1 MADHHDSTLMRYER
15 MRQHDQE
22 SVERLLGV
30 ATGFVAQARAFV
42 AQSDGSHANFDS
54 VIGLSPE
61 RAAGLLPLG
70 HVFLEVRELVSGSG
84 YTGGC
89 DTARGDG
96 ACGGGSPFRRRK
108 RRLQASDGSLLGVFC
123 LVAAEPQQL
132 SELTSTSLNALAEQI
147 EAELRRQQ
155 ELEELSARHLQ
166 HLNELELLRAL
177 LNAAGRYGIVGTDP
191 SGVVTWFS
199 AGAEDLLGFD
209 KAQVVGR
216 CNLVSFHDDLA
227 SHREAEPATG
237 RAEAFRRLVGSPR
250 QGARQG
256 ARFVYRRRDGS
267 TFPAWVVI
275 APMLSESGTVTGFVA
290 IVDDESERVAAAAA
304 KSEFVSMV
312 SHELRT
318 PLTSILGAFGLL
330 VGGAAGTLPDK
341 ATDLLVIA
349 ERNANRLL
357 HLVNDIL
364 EMQKLEASKLELQ
377 LEPCDLAEA
386 VERARAA
393 NAPLAETE
401 GVQLQFVSSGPVL
414 AEVDPARLEQ
424 VVTNLLSNAIRFSKA
439 GDSVRLGLEVVDGQ
453 ARISVSDDGPGIDPQ
468 FHDRIFARFA
478 QGPVQ
483 PEGASKG
490 TGLGL
495 AITQGIVE
503 LHGGRIRVKS
513 ELGRGATFL
522 VDLPLAAAPAPGTS
536 L

>member
-30 ATGFVAQARAFV
+30 ATGFVEQARAFV

-70 HVFLEVRELVSGSG
+70 MYFLRSESLAVVPDTQRDVALAAGLGHVAAEIRFAAG
-84 YTGGC
+84 
-89 DTARGDG
+89 
-96 ACGGGSPFRRRK
+96 
-108 RRLQASDGSLLGVFC
+108 RRLQKSDGSLLGVFC

-132 SELTSTSLNALAEQI
+132 SELTSMSLNALAAQI
-147 EAELRRQQ
+147 QAELQRQQ
-155 ELEELSARHLQ
+155 HLEQLSARHLQ
-166 HLNELELLRAL
+166 HLTELELLRAL
-177 LNAAGRYGIVGTDP
+177 LNAAGRYAIVGTDP

-199 AGAEDLLGFD
+199 AGAEVLLGFD
-209 KAQVVGR
+209 KNEVVGR

-227 SHREAEPATG
+227 PQREARPTAPQ
-237 RAEAFRRLVGSPR
+237 AEAFRRLVGS
-250 QGARQG
+250 ARQG
-256 ARFVYRRRDGS
+256 APQGTRFVYRRRDGS

-275 APMLSESGTVTGFVA
+275 APMLSESGTITGFVA
-290 IVDDESERVAAAAA
+290 VVDDESERVAAAAA

-330 VGGAAGTLPDK
+330 AGGAAGALPDK

-349 ERNANRLL
+349 ERNASRLL

-364 EMQKLEASKLELQ
+364 EMQKLDASKLELQ
-377 LEPCDLAEA
+377 LEPCDLVE
-386 VERARAA
+386 VLERARAA
-393 NAPLAETE
+393 NAPLAESG
-401 GVQLQFVSSGPVL
+401 GVQLNFASPGRVL
-414 AEVDPARLEQ
+414 AQVDSARLEQ
-424 VVTNLLSNAIRFSKA
+424 VATNLLSNAIRYSEA
-439 GDSVRLGLEVVDGQ
+439 GDAVQLGLEVVDGQ
-453 ARISVSDDGPGIDPQ
+453 ARISVSDDGPGIDPK
-468 FHDRIFARFA
+468 FHDRIFDRFA

-483 PEGASKG
+483 PKGASKG

-495 AITQGIVE
+495 AIARGIVE

-513 ELGRGATFL
+513 EVGLGATFV
-522 VDLPLAAAPAPGTS
+522 VDLPLAADDAPGTP